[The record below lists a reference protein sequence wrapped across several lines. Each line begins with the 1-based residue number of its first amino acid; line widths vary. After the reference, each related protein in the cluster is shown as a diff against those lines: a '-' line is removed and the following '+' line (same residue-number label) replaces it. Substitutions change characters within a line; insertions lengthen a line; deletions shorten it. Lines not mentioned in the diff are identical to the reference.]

1 MAGNFA
7 AGNLSRS
14 RLFAFNSHDFKSPLH
29 RVTRSNDETQGKGR
43 WNDANIFSI
52 IPAVSA
58 RRNSSSSSSSS
69 HHLSLSF
76 LLFHALR
83 NQPSSPPPHTNASL
97 PAYFLFRFP
106 RSYPAGDGITGP
118 RVLLTFK

>member
-14 RLFAFNSHDFKSPLH
+14 RLFAFSSHDFKSPLH

-52 IPAVSA
+52 IPGVSA

-69 HHLSLSF
+69 HHLSRSPF
-76 LLFHALR
+76 SYSVRFET
-83 NQPSSPPPHTNASL
+83 NPPPPPHMPRCQRISSFVSL
-97 PAYFLFRFP
+97 VPIQPETESPVPGYF
-106 RSYPAGDGITGP
+106 
-118 RVLLTFK
+118 